1 LVGVGYQAN
10 IAGLDVLINE
20 TYAPPTIVQ
29 AMVANGDIDRESYS
43 LYLNDQ
49 NNGKGVIIF
58 GGVDSTKYTGDL
70 VALQTIPTNNGYS
83 NYSAFNVAL
92 TGISIKD
99 ETSTRLLTEADFQ
112 VPALLDSGTTM
123 TYLPPGAF
131 DAISKGFGLSSY
143 AVPCAYA
150 QSSAALIYHFGGEGG
165 PSIEVPIAAMLDP
178 PDGSAYDDGTP
189 ACYLNV
195 AVESEGTATLGDS
208 FMRSGYFVYDLENNL
223 VAIAQ
228 VAANVTNEDITPIP
242 SGTEIPGCTSTN
254 TLIIPETAT
263 ATALGPMETA
273 SQTLGGSVLP
283 GTPTFA
289 LGSAATATGGG
300 SESGSGNG
308 GGSSS
313 DNAGVSL
320 RVGGWM
326 VALVAGAVLLAL

>member
-1 LVGVGYQAN
+1 
-10 IAGLDVLINE
+10 
-20 TYAPPTIVQ
+20 
-29 AMVANGDIDRESYS
+29 MANGDIERESYS

-58 GGVDSTKYTGDL
+58 GGVDSKKYTGDL
-70 VALQTIPTNNGYS
+70 VALQTLPTDNGYS

-92 TGISIKD
+92 TGVSIKD
-99 ETSTRLLTEADFQ
+99 ETSTRLLTAPDFQ
-112 VPALLDSGTTM
+112 IPALLDSGTTM
-123 TYLPPGAF
+123 TYLPPGLF
-131 DAISKGFGLSSY
+131 DAVSKGFGVSSF
-143 AVPCAYA
+143 AVPCSYA

-165 PSIEVPIAAMLDP
+165 PSIEVPIAAMLDA

-195 AVESEGTATLGDS
+195 DVESDGTATLGDS
-208 FMRSGYFVYDLENNL
+208 FMRSGYFVYDLENHL

-228 VAANVTNEDITPIP
+228 VAANVTEEDITAIP

-254 TLIIPETAT
+254 TLLIPETAS
-263 ATALGPMETA
+263 ATAVGPMETA
-273 SQTLGGSVLP
+273 SETLGGSVLP

-289 LGSAATATGGG
+289 LGSAATATG
-300 SESGSGNG
+300 SGSGSGGSND

-320 RVGGWM
+320 RIGGWTM
-326 VALVAGAVLLAL
+326 ALVAGVALFAL